1 MSEQI
6 HSNEDIKKFLKNWA
20 LNYGIAS
27 GSEFKSS
34 FVAEPFPEETIDSM
48 FNNEL
53 RATQIVKTILTDC
66 KR

>member
-6 HSNEDIKKFLKNWA
+6 HSNEDIKEFLKNWA
-20 LNYGIAS
+20 LDYGIAS

-34 FVAEPFPEETIDSM
+34 YVAKSFSVEAIDSM

-53 RATQIVKTILTDC
+53 RATQIVETILSDC